1 MIFNKSLNITCYLSD
16 RIYAL
21 INGHIM
27 LVHAVLLKLFY
38 LNTVEYWSIF
48 LDLSVFKE
56 VYNKQDN
63 TYVGLIRFIMYIRYT

>member
-1 MIFNKSLNITCYLSD
+1 
-16 RIYAL
+16 
-21 INGHIM
+21 M